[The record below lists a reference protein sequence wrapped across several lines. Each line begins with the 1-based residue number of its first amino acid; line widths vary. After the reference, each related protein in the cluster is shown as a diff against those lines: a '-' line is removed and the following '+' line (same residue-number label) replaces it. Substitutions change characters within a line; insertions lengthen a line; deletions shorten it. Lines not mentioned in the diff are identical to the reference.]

1 MKRKITAVLLCVA
14 LLLTLSV
21 NISAETPIVTST
33 QPTIQE
39 SKESSIM
46 PRAETTS
53 IVNNGVYLIK
63 NVASGKYLNLH
74 YGNDADGTNIYQWTK
89 DGSTEQKWRISYNYA
104 TQAYQIYSMSSS
116 GGKNR
121 VLDVY
126 DSGGNLVSGA
136 NVKLHTPTEPASQE
150 IDFVLVASGKYKIVM
165 KNNMNMCLS
174 SYGTSNGT
182 SGGTTSTSAGNVFIS
197 TYTGSDNQKWM
208 FEYTGTKVTVAPG
221 GWIDSVSSTAISG
234 WAWRSDLKNSPI
246 SVSFDIIDG
255 ETGET
260 YYQSCIANIYRQDL
274 YNAGYGNGYH
284 GFRCEI
290 DWSTFMPG
298 NYIIRAYV
306 IEDGTTYNLSGSPKT
321 YTNESRIGY
330 KGYAAYRDL
339 SFNIDGIF
347 VDWHAGLMNGYYP
360 ADSLSVIHV
369 DKDSD
374 YNLITTDNWSGFV
387 GNQTYRGIYAPRDEL
402 TDYERSQVII
412 LARELRT
419 KDIGYTVTHQ
429 LDAEYPSNATKI
441 EPEHIVAMRCD
452 GLVEYCYEYFG
463 HRIFGDN
470 ELWDISM
477 CSQDNLSH
485 HNALNILPKSQAQDY
500 MVLEAAVVPTE

>member
-1 MKRKITAVLLCVA
+1 MTRKIISVLLCA
-14 LLLTLSV
+14 SLLLTLSFNV
-21 NISAETPIVTST
+21 SA
-33 QPTIQE
+33 QE
-39 SKESSIM
+39 SEKRTLQTITGNSENGSIT
-46 PRAETTS
+46 PRAES
-53 IVNNGVYLIK
+53 PNIVNDGVYLIK

-126 DSGGNLVSGA
+126 DTGGNLVNGA
-136 NVKLHTPTEPASQE
+136 NVKLQTPTEPASQE
-150 IDFVLVASGKYKIVM
+150 ISFILVASGKYKIVM

-197 TYTGSDNQKWM
+197 TYNGSDNQKWM
-208 FEYTGTKVTVAPG
+208 FEYTGTKVTVAPT
-221 GWIDSVSSTAISG
+221 GWIDSVSSTSISG

-246 SVSFDIIDG
+246 SVSFDIVDND
-255 ETGET
+255 TGET
-260 YYQSCIANIYRQDL
+260 YYKSCIANVYRQDL

-284 GFRCEI
+284 GFTCAI
-290 DWSTFMPG
+290 DWSTFLPG
-298 NYIIRAYV
+298 NYMVKAYV
-306 IEDGTTYNLSGSPKT
+306 ALDGVTYNLSGSPKT
-321 YTNESRIGY
+321 YTNDSQIGY

-360 ADSLSVIHV
+360 ADSQSVIHV

-374 YNLITTDNWSGFV
+374 YNLIATDNWSGFV
-387 GNQTYRGIYAPRDEL
+387 GSQTYRGIYSCVDNL
-402 TDYERSQVII
+402 TDYERNQII
-412 LARELRT
+412 TLARELRT
-419 KDIGYTVTHQ
+419 KDIDYSATYQ
-429 LDAEYPSNATKI
+429 LDAEFPSNATKI

-463 HRIFGDN
+463 HRIFGTN
-470 ELWDISM
+470 ELWDISA
-477 CSQDNLSH
+477 CSQANLSH
-485 HNALNILPKSQAQDY
+485 HNAVNILPQSQAQDC
-500 MVLEAAVVPTE
+500 MVLFAAHIPTE

>member
-1 MKRKITAVLLCVA
+1 MKRKITAVLLCAA

-21 NISAETPIVTST
+21 NVSADEAA
-33 QPTIQE
+33 PTLPQVITKIGD
-39 SKESSIM
+39 SNSIT
-46 PRAETTS
+46 PRAETKT

-74 YGNDADGTNIYQWTK
+74 YGNDVDGTNIYQWTK

-104 TQAYQIYSMSSS
+104 TDAYQIYSMSSS

-126 DSGGNLVSGA
+126 DTGGSLVSGS
-136 NVKLHTPTEPASQE
+136 NVKLHTPTEPFSQE

-165 KNNMNMCLS
+165 KNNMNMCIS

-208 FEYTGTKVTVAPG
+208 FEYTGTKVTVAPT
-221 GWIDSVSSTAISG
+221 GWIDSVSNTAISG

-246 SVSFDIIDG
+246 SVSFDIVDND
-255 ETGET
+255 TGET
-260 YYQSCIANIYRQDL
+260 YYKSCIANVYRQDL

-284 GFRCEI
+284 GFRCEL

-298 NYIIRAYV
+298 NYTITAYV
-306 IEDGTTYNLSGSPKT
+306 GHAGATYNLSGNPKS
-321 YTNESRIGY
+321 YVNESQIGY
-330 KGYAAYRDL
+330 KGYAIYRDL

-360 ADSLSVIHV
+360 ANSLSVIHV

-374 YNLITTDNWSGFV
+374 YNLITTDSWSGFL
-387 GNQTYRGIYAPRDEL
+387 GSNTYRGMYRPIEDM
-402 TDYERSQVII
+402 TDYERGQVVV

-419 KDIGYTVTHQ
+419 KDIEYTVTHQ
-429 LDAEYPSNATKI
+429 MDAEFPSNAAKI
-441 EPEHIVAMRCD
+441 LPQHIVAMRCD

-463 HRIFGDN
+463 FRIFGSN
-470 ELWDISM
+470 ELWDISFA
-477 CSQDNLSH
+477 SEDNLSH
-485 HNALNILPKSQAQDY
+485 HNALNVLPQSQAQDN
-500 MVLEAAVVPTE
+500 MILVAAHVPTE